1 MLLGEIL
8 LIVMNMNTNHNTA
21 QIPQAVFVHA
31 IRLGARTN
39 TGYPLLDER
48 NRNQLTEMKNTLTA
62 SGFSAEEMDKFN
74 SLVSLAIN
82 TVKG

>member
-1 MLLGEIL
+1 
-8 LIVMNMNTNHNTA
+8 MNMNTNQHTA
-21 QIPQAVFVHA
+21 QIPQAVYVVA

-39 TGYPLLDER
+39 TGYPLLDES
-48 NRNQLTEMKNTLTA
+48 NRNKLTEMKNTLTA
-62 SGFSAEEMDKFN
+62 SGYSAEEMDKFN